1 MYCTAVEFEEWKHQ
15 HERETNS
22 SYIKTT
28 GEKGEV
34 DVTKMYYYCNRSG
47 YFNPRGQQKR
57 HLKSQGSSKLNAYCT
72 AGMVLTQTQHG
83 IQVDICSTHYGHSIR
98 LGHLRLP
105 VRDRQTIAAKLHQSV
120 PFECI
125 LDDIRENTGN
135 SLSRLHLTTRKDI
148 ANIERAFGLR
158 RAERHK
164 DDATSVAVWVQDMM
178 KSESN
183 PVLLYKP
190 QGSQPSQETPSLEEN
205 DFILA
210 LQTPLQ
216 ADMLVKFGSN
226 IICMDDTH
234 GTNSYDFSLITLLV
248 VDEFGEGC
256 PVAWCLC
263 NKTDKYILIDFLM
276 AVRKRVGMCTIKPK
290 WVMTDDAEQY
300 FAAWIAVFGQGPRK
314 LLCTWHVD
322 RAWRGAVNN
331 IKDKEVA
338 VTVYHNVRVL
348 MEETDVGRFKV
359 MLQKTLR
366 QLNECDTTQ
375 DFAKY
380 FDTYYA
386 RRAEQWAACYR
397 KSASINT
404 NMYVESSHRI
414 LKYTYMRGRTNRRI
428 DNLLHVLL
436 KVSGDKGFERL
447 CKLEKGK
454 FLDV

>member
-1 MYCTAVEFEEWKHQ
+1 MVSVVEFEEWKDQ

-22 SYIKTT
+22 SHIKTT

-34 DVTKMYYYCNRSG
+34 DATKTYYYCNRSG
-47 YFNPRGQQKR
+47 YLNPSGEQKR
-57 HLKSQGSSKLNAYCT
+57 NLKSQGSSKVNAYCT

-83 IQVDICSTHYGHSIR
+83 IQVDICSTHHGHSMR

-105 VRDRQTIAAKLHQSV
+105 VLDRQTIAAKLHQGV
-120 PFECI
+120 TFGRI
-125 LDDIRENTGN
+125 LDDIRENSGH
-135 SLSRLHLTTRKDI
+135 SLNRLHLTTRKDI

-178 KSESN
+178 NSDSN

-190 QGSQPSQETPSLEEN
+190 QGSQPSQETPSLEQS

-256 PVAWCLC
+256 PAAWCLC
-263 NKTDKYILIDFLM
+263 NKTDKYALIDFLM
-276 AVRKRVGMCTIKPK
+276 AVKKRVGTIRPN
-290 WVMTDDAEQY
+290 WGMTVDAEQY
-300 FAAWIAVFGQGPRK
+300 FAAWIAVVGLGPSK

-338 VTVYHNVRVL
+338 ATVYHNVRVL
-348 MEETDVGRFKV
+348 MEETDVESNATKDLATEQ
-359 MLQKTLR
+359 LQK
-366 QLNECDTTQ
+366 CDTTQ

-380 FDTYYA
+380 FDTYYT
-386 RRAEQWAACYR
+386 RRAEQ
-397 KSASINT
+397 
-404 NMYVESSHRI
+404 
-414 LKYTYMRGRTNRRI
+414 
-428 DNLLHVLL
+428 
-436 KVSGDKGFERL
+436 
-447 CKLEKGK
+447 
-454 FLDV
+454 